1 MTLSFKTSSKMYY
14 GGAEVEAGGGD
25 GEIRG
30 DRLIDRIFILTKFK
44 KRTYFLY
51 MNYKS

>member
-1 MTLSFKTSSKMYY
+1 MYY
-14 GGAEVEAGGGD
+14 GGGEVEAWGGQVEAGGGD
-25 GEIRG
+25 GEIKG
-30 DRLIDRIFILTKFK
+30 DRLIDRIFILTKVT